1 MDQPRKVLRDYQR
14 AAVDRFLATPH
25 PHALFLAHVMGSGK
39 TFTSL
44 SAMHEAGCWNLLIIC
59 PAIVREVWLRET
71 KAFYLDASVIRWGKS
86 RKLSTTENTLR
97 NIAYNSPCQIVSYD
111 LLGDIEPSGWHGII
125 IDECHALRNP
135 LSQQYKRVNALVRHN
150 TQACVLGLSGTLIPN
165 RVRSV
170 WGPVNTLFP
179 EYLGK
184 PSKTGDVSWRFLN
197 RYCEKE
203 LTAYG
208 THYGNL
214 RNDRV
219 EELQQKLSH
228 ISHRVIEKDF
238 VHYLPKLYVEP
249 HYTEP
254 YGFDFLTFI
263 GQWVATNIDE
273 AKHIGIYTHLRETA
287 YTIAQHVE
295 AFKPVFTI
303 TGNASAKLRDDYLE
317 EAKRGDR
324 SIIVGTTHALNQGIS
339 LSFQKA
345 ALIVEWVTAPD
356 QILQFI
362 GRFARQDSTSQAPTH
377 VKFLVTPNDVGRCER
392 LVQRISDINALF
404 TASTAEEHAH
414 HVFQGAEQTED
425 EFETSVAQL
434 ILGVTKRQLL
444 WSADDDGEDDIE

>member
-1 MDQPRKVLRDYQR
+1 
-14 AAVDRFLATPH
+14 
-25 PHALFLAHVMGSGK
+25 MGSGK

-44 SAMHEAGCWNLLIIC
+44 SAMYEVGCRHLLIIC
-59 PAIVREVWLRET
+59 PAIVREVWLREV
-71 KAFYLDASVIRWGKS
+71 KYFENNVGVIRWGKS
-86 RKLSTTENTLR
+86 RKLSVREDEER
-97 NIAYNSPCQIVSYD
+97 KRAYNALCQIVSYD
-111 LLGDIEPSGWHGII
+111 LLGDIEPGGWDGII

-135 LSQQYKRVNALVRHN
+135 LSQQYKRVYALVRHN
-150 TQACVLGLSGTLIPN
+150 SQACVLGLSGTLIPN
-165 RVRSV
+165 KIRSV
-170 WGPVNTLFP
+170 WGPVHTLFP

-184 PSKTGDVSWRFLN
+184 PTKNGDVSWSFLN

-214 RNDRV
+214 RDDRV
-219 EELQQKLSH
+219 EGLQQKLSH
-228 ISHRVIEKDF
+228 ISHRVVEKDF

-254 YGFDFLTFI
+254 YGFDLLTFV

-273 AKHIGIYTHLRETA
+273 AEHLGIYTHLRETA
-287 YTIAQHVE
+287 YTIADHL
-295 AFKPVFTI
+295 ACYKKVFTI
-303 TGNASAKLRDDYLE
+303 TGNLSAKLRDDYLE
-317 EAKRGDR
+317 EAKNGDR

-362 GRFARQDSTSQAPTH
+362 GRFARQDSTSQAPTY

-434 ILGVTKRQLL
+434 ILGVTKRSIL
-444 WSADDDGEDDIE
+444 WSADDDREDDLE